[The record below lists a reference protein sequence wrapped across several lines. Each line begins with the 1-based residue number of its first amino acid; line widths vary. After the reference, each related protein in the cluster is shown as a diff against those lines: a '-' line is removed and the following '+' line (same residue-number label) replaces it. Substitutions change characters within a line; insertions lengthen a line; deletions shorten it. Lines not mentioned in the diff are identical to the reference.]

1 MKTRGYLILLL
12 PLLFPIQRTCGQVN
26 LKLSRQI
33 DSLYAVDQNAQLQI
47 KKALEAKV
55 RFDSIQK
62 LQDIEQKIFSGHIPI
77 IKEIIALHGYPS
89 KNMVGK
95 ESFGHFFILIQHADA
110 DPEFQSSILGILEK
124 LAAQDEIE
132 KKQYAYL
139 YDRVQRNTG
148 KMQLYGTQLSF
159 DSKGNLFDSNDK
171 IIIPTDLA
179 DPENVDKRRNQ
190 MGLEPLE
197 QYYQKALKELGRPSK
212 RD

>member
-1 MKTRGYLILLL
+1 MKRYGYLILLL
-12 PLLFPIQRTCGQVN
+12 PLLFPIHWTYGQMN

-33 DSLYAVDQNAQLQI
+33 DSLYTIDQNIQLQI

-55 RFDSIQK
+55 RYDSIQK
-62 LQDIEQKIFSGHIPI
+62 LQDIEQKIFAVHIPI

-95 ESFGHFFILIQHADA
+95 ESSGHFFILIQHSDQ
-110 DPEFQSSILGILEK
+110 DPEFQSSILSILEK
-124 LAAQDEIE
+124 LAVQEEIE

-139 YDRVQRNTG
+139 YDRVQKNTG

-159 DSKGNLFDSNDK
+159 DSQGNLFDRNDK

-179 DPENVDKRRNQ
+179 DPKNVDKRRKQ

-197 QYYQKALKELGRPSK
+197 QYYEKALKELGRPRK
-212 RD
+212 KG